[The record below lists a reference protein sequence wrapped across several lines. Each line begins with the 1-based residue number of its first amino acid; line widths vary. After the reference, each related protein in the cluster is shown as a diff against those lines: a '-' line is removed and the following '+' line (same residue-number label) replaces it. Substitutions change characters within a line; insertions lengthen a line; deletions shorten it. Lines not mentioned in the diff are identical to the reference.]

1 MLSQKLQDDLMTAYQ
16 KVYEEKRGHAA
27 GSDDTEKQASQLASD
42 VRYKA
47 KGKVP
52 AGASEEEKRKIFLQI
67 LSASP
72 APAVVKAMAKDKLL
86 GEEVVNEV
94 LGVVTATPKVMKKAQ
109 QVRARKN
116 LIQNVK
122 TKAKEY
128 GEKAGRA
135 IVGTTP
141 AGKAVRIAAGGTAAY
156 MMGRAGE
163 ADANIKRG
171 NTYRSLVKQDFK
183 PQSNP
188 KPLSS
193 QSVRYEDVVHEMR
206 FDDGKEGKEKRKE
219 ALRKKR
225 GMTKAQM
232 DKHPQFKD
240 DDVKEG
246 KMPEGLK
253 KYLEKKQGK
262 KEDKKDVKEG
272 SAYGIYKGDGVMKIG
287 KKEEEKAPRKQ
298 KGAMAYDGPNK
309 ERSEAADR
317 VLAKTKKKR
326 EEKKKMKEEYVSEKM
341 MAKKLMRKPIDP
353 VNVATK
359 AAGVAGAAGVGMAYK
374 KTNESAGETI
384 GEMKMKS
391 NPKNLKDMSK
401 GAKQKAPVDYR
412 TLAQSYSPVGNIF
425 NEKKLDA
432 VGAEDKDIDN
442 DGDHDSTDKYLLK
455 RRKAIG
461 KAIAKKRGKVKE
473 GFSAWRID
481 LDFNEQV
488 KK

>member
-1 MLSQKLQDDLMTAYQ
+1 MSAYQ

-47 KGKVP
+47 KSKIP
-52 AGASEEEKRKIFLQI
+52 EGASEEEKKKIFLQI

-72 APAVVKAMAKDKLL
+72 APNVVKSMAKEKLL
-86 GEEVVNEV
+86 GEEVVTEK
-94 LGVVTATPKVMKKAQ
+94 LGLRQLRKANVAFSKGVKQVDKSLTGKNVKQGVKDVVFGKRGRGAA
-109 QVRARKN
+109 VRA
-116 LIQNVK
+116 L
-122 TKAKEY
+122 
-128 GEKAGRA
+128 
-135 IVGTTP
+135 
-141 AGKAVRIAAGGTAAY
+141 AGGTVAY
-156 MMGRAGE
+156 AIGRGME
-163 ADANIKRG
+163 ADAQKDRNIKLGVLRKAG
-171 NTYRSLVKQDFK
+171 FT
-183 PQSNP
+183 PE

-193 QSVRYEDVVHEMR
+193 DSVKYEEVVHEMR
-206 FDDGKEGKEKRKE
+206 YDDGKEGSKKRLK
-219 ALRKKR
+219 ALEKKR
-225 GMTKAQM
+225 GMKM
-232 DKHPQFKD
+232 PDHPQFKD
-240 DDVKEG
+240 SVKEG

-272 SAYGIYKGDGVMKIG
+272 N
-287 KKEEEKAPRKQ
+287 EEKAPRMQ

-317 VLAKTKKKR
+317 ILAKAKKKR
-326 EEKKKMKEEYVSEKM
+326 EKMKEEYVSE
-341 MAKKLMRKPIDP
+341 
-353 VNVATK
+353 
-359 AAGVAGAAGVGMAYK
+359 
-374 KTNESAGETI
+374 
-384 GEMKMKS
+384 MK
-391 NPKNLKDMSK
+391 
-401 GAKQKAPVDYR
+401 AKQVVKPKPARNPQNMALPKGVKSGVNYQSM
-412 TLAQSYSPVGNIF
+412 AQSYVPVGNIF
-425 NEKKLDA
+425 NEKKMDP

-461 KAIAKKRGKVKE
+461 KAIAKKRGRVKE